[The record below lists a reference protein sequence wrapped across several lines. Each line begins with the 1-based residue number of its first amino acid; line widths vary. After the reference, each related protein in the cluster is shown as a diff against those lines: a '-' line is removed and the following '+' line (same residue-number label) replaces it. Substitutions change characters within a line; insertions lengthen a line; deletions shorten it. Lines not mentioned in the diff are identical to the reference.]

1 MRAAV
6 FKTPETPHSNSSC
19 APEPIPPF
27 MMLDPK
33 KRLHCLVRGV
43 TDEDP
48 AAHKAASAALQLMFK
63 EAGSMQALIDRLSTI
78 PAAAADGPAVRGSII
93 ASQPSSGC
101 PQSPPVVVGC
111 PPDSHDDPMMV
122 AAGSSTPTR
131 DGPPPGIPADG
142 ADLPEVD
149 RLTTWEAL
157 GEVLL
162 LRLVSSWN
170 ETKLKRQI
178 VIETGVE
185 LLPTSPPSLA
195 ASVFV
200 ALPLSR
206 ALALKVLLAALY
218 KLDGA
223 ASVRVDGTGIADAI
237 GKAFEECDRLRL
249 LLGVCTLLDTDED
262 QETNVLK
269 LVQHF
274 IAHEVFAI
282 EMPSLSASTPE
293 LCEYLEL
300 DFEAHA
306 FHRRNPFM
314 ECFTFLRRILHAST
328 NCCGV
333 ILNGSLP
340 RDQVEVR
347 VRQSVCLSACECARV
362 CA

>member
-142 ADLPEVD
+142 ADRVVNWD
-149 RLTTWEAL
+149 TL

-162 LRLVSSWN
+162 WSLVSSWKVD
-170 ETKLKRQI
+170 ELKRQI
-178 VIETGVE
+178 VIESEGV
-185 LLPTSPPSLA
+185 
-195 ASVFV
+195 
-200 ALPLSR
+200 R
-206 ALALKVLLAALY
+206 
-218 KLDGA
+218 
-223 ASVRVDGTGIADAI
+223 
-237 GKAFEECDRLRL
+237 
-249 LLGVCTLLDTDED
+249 
-262 QETNVLK
+262 
-269 LVQHF
+269 
-274 IAHEVFAI
+274 
-282 EMPSLSASTPE
+282 
-293 LCEYLEL
+293 
-300 DFEAHA
+300 
-306 FHRRNPFM
+306 
-314 ECFTFLRRILHAST
+314 
-328 NCCGV
+328 
-333 ILNGSLP
+333 
-340 RDQVEVR
+340 
-347 VRQSVCLSACECARV
+347 ARV
-362 CA
+362 SERVSEWV